1 MIFPKML
8 LSLMLRMFTMSFAQ
22 NTQSF
27 AGGASSQ
34 PPASQLAAATPFA
47 VDINGGA
54 IVITNA
60 GATTCNIPAP
70 VAGQDDFK
78 SIDVY
83 TSTAF
88 AHILAFGAN
97 KLNGN
102 KTSLTWT
109 AARAGF
115 ICTLRAFNGVWYAL
129 TYADAAAF
137 AQAMTL
143 A

>member
-1 MIFPKML
+1 MIFPKFL
-8 LSLMLRMFTMSFAQ
+8 LSLWMRFAMLCFAQ
-22 NTQSF
+22 PSQQF
-27 AGGASSQ
+27 AGGASPNPPISQ
-34 PPASQLAAATPFA
+34 NAAATPFA

-54 IVITNA
+54 LVITNA
-60 GATTCNIPAP
+60 GATTCNFPAP

-78 SIDVY
+78 RIDVFS
-83 TSTAF
+83 TTAF
-88 AHILAFGAN
+88 AHILSFGAN

-109 AARAGF
+109 KAVAGY
-115 ICTLRAFNGVWYAL
+115 ITTLVAFNGVWYAL

-137 AQAMTL
+137 AQNITL